1 MCTHGEG
8 NPKVVAKVARAQAK
22 ATDGVRGCLV
32 QIPMA
37 AILMMVSIRMF
48 FPAMVP
54 FPAVVPMSLA
64 MMVPRPAV
72 VPMSVTIVK
81 LILMHSTLIPEGNTV
96 ATLILFLG
104 WMVMLQWTRSLV
116 KRVCR

>member
-1 MCTHGEG
+1 M
-8 NPKVVAKVARAQAK
+8 VAKVARAQAK

-32 QIPMA
+32 QTLMA

-64 MMVPRPAV
+64 MMVHMLLLEYP
-72 VPMSVTIVK
+72 
-81 LILMHSTLIPEGNTV
+81 NTCPSFEV
-96 ATLILFLG
+96 E
-104 WMVMLQWTRSLV
+104 
-116 KRVCR
+116 